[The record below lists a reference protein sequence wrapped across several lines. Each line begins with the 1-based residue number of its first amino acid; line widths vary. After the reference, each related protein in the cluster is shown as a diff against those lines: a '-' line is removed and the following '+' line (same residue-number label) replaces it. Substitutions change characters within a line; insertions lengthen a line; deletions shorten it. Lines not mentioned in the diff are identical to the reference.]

1 MRRIRTWFGGLAMLL
16 AAISFQARAQ
26 TSADYT
32 QGVAV
37 SGNTA
42 TIWFKSNVSS
52 AWVDVH
58 YTLAGGAQ
66 QNQRMGYNS
75 GAARHEQAVTPVSSG
90 QVINVFF
97 TYAKGSAAYDT
108 PWFQHTVGS
117 SNPNPGTGKVCFY
130 EHINYA
136 GASLCSDVDSSWV
149 GAAWNDRAS
158 SMKVQAGQQVQLFQ
172 DFNYGGSSITVTG
185 DEPNLV
191 GRGFNDAMSSFKITP
206 VTGGTWNERTTFV
219 VRNLTRGR
227 WANQDVYYS
236 IIGKS
241 WTTDQFVWID
251 AQGNQRAMSEA
262 DNGALVKNGQ
272 TYTNYF
278 HRVSALPQVTIAPIN
293 SARILISVGSP
304 MFIKVVR
311 DGNGN
316 IGYAGANIENPT
328 DPNLDV
334 YFDFGEMAILPK
346 SIQGTGIYV
355 NTTRVDHFGFPLRL
369 RVQGLGGF
377 DRTVGEKVDS
387 LTRDQVFQRFVA
399 RVPAP
404 FAPLAQA
411 PYSPYRII
419 APAHANFGYGK
430 PNANYLQA
438 YIDQVWQRYRN
449 EDLVFTLQNLGTF
462 RGRVSGNTFRF
473 TGGNQNG
480 VFFINGK
487 PDTQMVMLG
496 SGLLADAANAAPQD
510 IGTQLQIQAQFAAA
524 INRRVIEQPA
534 NWHNRNAFYPA
545 GTAANWYAKFW
556 HDDDIAYDWLAYGF
570 SYDDVGGH
578 SPSLYTPAP
587 TTVTYDVG
595 W

>member
-1 MRRIRTWFGGLAMLL
+1 MQRIGKWLGALAILL
-16 AAISFQARAQ
+16 AAISFNVGAQ
-26 TSADYT
+26 TASDYT
-32 QGVAV
+32 QGVST

-42 TIWFKSNVSS
+42 TIWFKSNVNS

-66 QNQRMGYNS
+66 QNLRMGYNS
-75 GAARHEQAVTPVSSG
+75 SAARHEQAVTPASSG

-97 TYAKGSAAYDT
+97 TYAKGAAAYDT
-108 PWFQHTVGS
+108 PWFAHTVGGS
-117 SNPNPGTGKVCFY
+117 TNPATGKVCFY
-130 EHINYA
+130 EHINYG
-136 GASLCSDVDSSWV
+136 GASLCSDADSSWV

-158 SMKVQAGQQVQLFQ
+158 SMKVQGGQQAQLFQ
-172 DFNYGGSSITVTG
+172 DFNYGGGSITVTG

-191 GRGFNDAMSSFKITP
+191 NRGFNDAMSSFKVTP

-241 WTTDQFVWID
+241 WSTGQFVWVD

-262 DNGALVKNGQ
+262 DNGALVKGGQ
-272 TYTNYF
+272 GYTNYF
-278 HRVSALPQVTIAPIN
+278 HRLSAVPQVTIAPIN
-293 SARILISVGSP
+293 SARILLSVGSP
-304 MFIKVVR
+304 MYIKVVR

-316 IGYAGANIENPT
+316 IGYAGANIENPA

-346 SIQGTGIYV
+346 SINGTGIYI

-369 RVQGLGGF
+369 RVQGLNGF

-387 LTRDQVFQRFVA
+387 LTRDQVFQRYLA

-404 FAPLAQA
+404 FVPLAQG
-411 PYSPYRII
+411 PYAPYRII

-430 PNANYLQA
+430 PNANYLQP
-438 YIDQVWQRYRN
+438 YIDQVWQRYRG
-449 EDLVFTLQNLGTF
+449 EDLVFTLENLGTF
-462 RGRVSGNTFRF
+462 RGRVSGDTFRF

-480 VFFINGK
+480 TFFINGK

-496 SGLLADAANAAPQD
+496 SGLLADARNAASQD
-510 IGTQLQIQAQFAAA
+510 IGTQLQIQAQVAAA
-524 INRRVIEQPA
+524 FNRHVIEQPS
-534 NWHNRNAFYPA
+534 NWYNRSAFYPT
-545 GTAANWYAKFW
+545 GSLSNWFAKFW

-578 SPSLYTPAP
+578 SPSVYTPAP
-587 TTVTYDVG
+587 TTVTYDIG